1 MAETGSRNDPF
12 VAFRFEVRFDKG
24 DIAGG
29 FSECSGLNL
38 ETQVQEYLEGGLNSA
53 ARKFPT
59 RTTQANVTLKRGVVD
74 RKVWDWYYGLTL
86 GNVETRNVTVF
97 VYDPSGGDVTMEY
110 RLRDAFP
117 VKWTG
122 PDLNATQSAV
132 ALETLEL
139 CHQGLERRR

>member
-1 MAETGSRNDPF
+1 MPESGARDDPF

-24 DIAGG
+24 HVAGG

-59 RTTQANVTLKRGVVD
+59 RTTQTNVTFKRGIVD
-74 RKVWDWYYGLTL
+74 RKLWDWYYELTQ
-86 GNVETRNVTVF
+86 GKVETRNVTVL
-97 VYDPSGGDVTMEY
+97 VYDPSGGQVTMEY

-122 PDLNATQSAV
+122 PELNAAQSAV

-139 CHQGLERRR
+139 CHQGLERRQ